1 MNLDVPSW
9 YIQSVLWNQ
18 LYHVWQPPVL
28 SILMQCSRSPDHH
41 LLSLR
46 TLLIYLSYYHLILF
60 ILGNFQHMS
69 SLFSFSGLLSLFILI
84 INVRNYIKCF
94 CLFLSFLFTLSL
106 HEYIH
111 FLKKDYSSILL
122 TYLSYYL
129 EEYLE
134 HSSCQIQ
141 LLKYKYTIHTYLAVS
156 TTPLKCKESL
166 YVKNSTHILIK

>member
-1 MNLDVPSW
+1 M
-9 YIQSVLWNQ
+9 
-18 LYHVWQPPVL
+18 
-28 SILMQCSRSPDHH
+28 LMQCSKSPDHH

-46 TLLIYLSYYHLILF
+46 TLLSHLSYYHFILF

-69 SLFSFSGLLSLFILI
+69 SLSSFSGLLSLLLI
-84 INVRNYIKCF
+84 INIRNYIKCF
-94 CLFLSFLFTLSL
+94 CLFLLFLLTLSS

-129 EEYLE
+129 EDYLE

-141 LLKYKYTIHTYLAVS
+141 LLKYKYTIHTYLGVS

-166 YVKNSTHILIK
+166 YVKNSTHSLIK